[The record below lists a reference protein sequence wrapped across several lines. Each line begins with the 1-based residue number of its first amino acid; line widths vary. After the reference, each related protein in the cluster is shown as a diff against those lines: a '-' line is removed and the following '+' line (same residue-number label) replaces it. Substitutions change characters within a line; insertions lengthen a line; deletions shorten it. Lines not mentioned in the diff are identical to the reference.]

1 MELSLDNLNKA
12 AVNNGLI
19 IGILSAILG
28 IVVYYVA
35 PALFGS
41 MWFAVG
47 NMIFLLAVY
56 IFFTIDLRKKIGG
69 YWSFRQALK
78 GIFLM
83 AFIAGILLTATNYVF
98 YKFIEPDAFSKISG
112 FIEEGATKTYEAMGM
127 DEDQT
132 ELAVSE
138 QLKGMRKQFDPT
150 PMQLLENIGIAILI
164 EFIMS
169 LIFAAI
175 FKKEAPIFAPVEDDV
190 D

>member
-1 MELSLDNLNKA
+1 MELSLENLNKA
-12 AVNNGLI
+12 AASNGLV

-28 IVVYYVA
+28 IVIYYVA

-41 MWFAVG
+41 MWFAAG
-47 NMIFLLAVY
+47 NVIFLLAIY

-83 AFIAGILLTATNYVF
+83 AFTAGIILTIVNYVF
-98 YKFIEPDAFSKISG
+98 YEFVEPDGFTKISG
-112 FIEEGATKTYEAMGM
+112 YVEEGATKTFESMGM
-127 DEDQT
+127 DPDQIDT
-132 ELAVSE
+132 AVSE
-138 QLKGMRKQFDPT
+138 QLKGMKKQFNPT
-150 PMQLLENIGIAILI
+150 PMELLQNLGIAILI
-164 EFIMS
+164 QFVMS

>member
-1 MELSLDNLNKA
+1 MELSLENLNKA
-12 AVNNGLI
+12 AANNGLI

-28 IVVYYVA
+28 IVIYYVA
-35 PALFGS
+35 PSLFGS

-47 NMIFLLAVY
+47 NMIFLLVVY
-56 IFFTIDLRKKIGG
+56 VFFTIDLRKKIGG

-83 AFIAGILLTATNYVF
+83 AFIAGIILTVANYVF
-98 YKFIEPDAFSKISG
+98 YKFIEPDAFTKISG
-112 FIEEGATKTYEAMGM
+112 YIEEGASKTYEAMGM
-127 DEDQT
+127 DEDQIET
-132 ELAVSE
+132 AVSE

-150 PMQLLENIGIAILI
+150 PMELLQNIGIAILI
-164 EFIMS
+164 QFVMS

-175 FKKEAPIFAPVEDDV
+175 FKKEAPIFAPLEDDV

>member
-1 MELSLDNLNKA
+1 MELSLENLNKS

-19 IGILSAILG
+19 IGVLSAILG
-28 IVVYYVA
+28 IVIYYIA

-47 NMIFLLAVY
+47 NLIFLLAVY
-56 IFFTIDLRKKIGG
+56 ILFTIDLRKKIGG

-83 AFIAGILLTATNYVF
+83 SFIAGMFLTATNYVF
-98 YKFIEPDAFSKISG
+98 YKFIEPDAFTNISEY
-112 FIEEGATKTYEAMGM
+112 IEEAATKTFESMGM
-127 DEDQT
+127 DPDQIET
-132 ELAVSE
+132 AVSE
-138 QLKGMRKQFDPT
+138 QLKSMKKQFDPT
-150 PMQLLENIGIAILI
+150 PMELLQNIGLVILI

-175 FKKEAPIFAPVEDDV
+175 FKNEAPIFAPTEDEV